1 MSDLLDPKNDPNI
14 GSSRGDNQSTV
25 DSALNS
31 LGVDTSTS
39 AAALLTTFVPAFVL
53 FTLWTAFFII
63 CRRSQQRFY
72 APRSYLGNIHEH
84 ERSPELPSGWI
95 NWIGVFFNLSDT
107 YVLQHSSLDGYFFLR
122 FLRLMSVTCFVG
134 CLGIWPILFP
144 IHATG
149 GAGNTQLDALSF
161 SNVTDPNRYYA
172 HVVVSWMFFSF
183 VFYMVTRESL
193 FYATL
198 RQAYLL
204 SPLYASRISSRTVL
218 FMSVPQRLL
227 TKPKMTKVFGKAI
240 RRIWITTDCKK
251 LDELV
256 KERDELAL
264 RLERL
269 ETDLIK
275 SANSARSKALK
286 KQKKDEECAV
296 AAGVNPESAD
306 CDIDSVPWAKKVKRP
321 THRLRYF
328 TGKKVDTI
336 EWLRSELERVLP
348 EVEKLQKKH
357 REGDAKPIPAVF
369 IEFTSQATAQT
380 AFQMLSHHQP
390 FQMTPRYIGV
400 TPQQVVW
407 PALQYSWWAR
417 IVRKFLVQ
425 GAIAVLI
432 IFWSIPSAFVGMIS
446 NVAYLSNLLPFL
458 GFISKLPQV
467 IQGVISGLLPAVG
480 LALLMAWVPIILRFL
495 ARQSGLPTTV
505 HAELFTQNSHFCF
518 QLVQV
523 FLVTTLTSAASAA
536 TSQIIKDPMS
546 AKDLLAQNLPK
557 ASNFYISYFLLQGLV
572 LSAGAVV
579 QVMGLV
585 IFKIFVAFF
594 DTTPRNL
601 YERWTSMS
609 GLQWATVFPVF
620 TNMAVI
626 AITYSCIAPLILG
639 FSSFGLYLVYQA
651 YRYNLLFVYDSDVD
665 TKGLIYPRAL
675 QQILTGIYLASVC
688 MIGLFA
694 IRGAIGPLILMV
706 FFIIFMILA
715 HISLNDAL
723 RPLLTALPRTLE
735 QAERVKD
742 DEEEEGYDDDED
754 DDDDD
759 LATRLD
765 SGSSSH
771 HATSEKSP
779 ISLASASN
787 EIPSPI
793 SPSKFK
799 RKTTIT
805 LAEITRTGTS
815 AEAPALPH
823 QKPSVFRTILRKFS
837 YFIHSIVEPHIYV
850 DYGTLRK
857 RVRQGTPIEY
867 TDEVADNAYYP
878 PSVWSPT
885 PLLWVPH
892 DAGGIS
898 RREVELTSRVTP
910 MTDEEAHLDE
920 RNKVRW
926 DEVKSQPPIWQEKI
940 FY

>member
-1 MSDLLDPKNDPNI
+1 MSELLDPNNDPNI
-14 GSSRGDNQSTV
+14 GSSRGENQSTIDV
-25 DSALNS
+25 TLGS

-53 FTLWTAFFII
+53 FTLWTAVFII

-84 ERSPELPSGWI
+84 ERSPELPSGWV
-95 NWIGVFFNLSDT
+95 NWIGAFFNLSDT

-134 CLGIWPILFP
+134 CLVVWPILFP

-161 SNVTDPNRYYA
+161 SNVKDPNRYYA
-172 HVVVSWMFFSF
+172 HVFVAWMFFSF
-183 VFYMVTRESL
+183 IFYMVTRESM

-198 RQAYLL
+198 RQAYFL

-218 FMSVPQRLL
+218 FMAVPQTLL
-227 TKPKMTKVFGKAI
+227 TKSKMAKVFGKSI

-251 LDELV
+251 LDERV

-264 RLERL
+264 KLESL

-275 SANSARSKALK
+275 SANSARSKAMK
-286 KQKKDEECAV
+286 KQKRDEECV
-296 AAGVNPESAD
+296 VDTGPNPDGMA
-306 CDIDSVPWAKKVKRP
+306 CDLDSIPWAKRVKRP

-328 TGKKVDTI
+328 TGEKVDTI
-336 EWLRSELERVLP
+336 EWLRSELEKVLP
-348 EVEKLQKKH
+348 KVEKLQKKH
-357 REGDAKPIPAVF
+357 RDGDAKSIPAVF
-369 IEFTSQATAQT
+369 VEFDSQAAAQT
-380 AFQMLSHHQP
+380 AYQMLSHHQP
-390 FQMTPRYIGV
+390 FQMTPRYIGI
-400 TPQQVVW
+400 TPQEIIW
-407 PALQYSWWAR
+407 PALQYSWWQR
-417 IVRKFLVQ
+417 IVRKFLIQ
-425 GAIAVLI
+425 AAITALI

-458 GFISKLPQV
+458 GFINELPEV
-467 IQGVISGLLPAVG
+467 IKGVISGLLPAVG
-480 LALLMAWVPIILRFL
+480 LALLMALVPILLRFL
-495 ARQSGLPTTV
+495 ARQTGLPTTV
-505 HAELFTQNSHFCF
+505 HVELFTQNAHFCF
-518 QLVQV
+518 QVVQV

-546 AKDLLAQNLPK
+546 AKDLLAKNLPK

-579 QVMGLV
+579 QVLGFV

-594 DTTPRNL
+594 DTTPRKL
-601 YERWTSMS
+601 YERWTSMN
-609 GLQWATVFPVF
+609 GLRWATVFPVF
-620 TNMAVI
+620 TNMVVI

-675 QQILTGIYLASVC
+675 QQVLTGVYLSSVC

-694 IRGAIGPLILMV
+694 IKGAIGPVIMMV
-706 FFIIFMILA
+706 LFIILTILA

-723 RPLLTALPRTLE
+723 RPLLSALPRTLE
-735 QAERVKD
+735 QAEMLGD
-742 DEEEEGYDDDED
+742 NDAHD
-754 DDDDD
+754 DDDGSFGDQDD
-759 LATRLD
+759 
-765 SGSSSH
+765 SSSNSH
-771 HATSEKSP
+771 DGTTSEKPPVSP
-779 ISLASASN
+779 ASASN

-793 SPSKFK
+793 SAYKLKSSTQ
-799 RKTTIT
+799 TTIT
-805 LAEITRTGTS
+805 LAEITRAGTS
-815 AEAPALPH
+815 AETPVFPHHRPNALH
-823 QKPSVFRTILRKFS
+823 AILRKFS
-837 YFIHSIVEPHIYV
+837 YFIHSIVEPHIYI
-850 DYGTLRK
+850 DYATLRK
-857 RVRQGTPIEY
+857 RIRQGTPVEY

-885 PLLWVPH
+885 PLLWVPR

-898 RREVELTSRVTP
+898 QREVELTSRVIP

-920 RNKVRW
+920 RNKVKW
-926 DEVKSQPPIWQEKI
+926 DQVKSQPPIWQEKI

>member
-1 MSDLLDPKNDPNI
+1 MADFLNPNNDPNI

-25 DSALNS
+25 DSTLNS
-31 LGVDTSTS
+31 LGVDVSTS
-39 AAALLTTFVPAFVL
+39 ATALLTTFVPAFIL
-53 FTLWTAFFII
+53 FTLWTLVFII

-95 NWIGVFFNLSDT
+95 NWIGAFFNLSDT

-134 CLGIWPILFP
+134 CLVVWPILFP

-172 HVVVSWMFFSF
+172 HVLVAWMFFSF
-183 VFYMVTRESL
+183 IFYMVTREGM

-198 RQAYLL
+198 RQAYFL

-218 FMSVPQRLL
+218 FMAVPKALL
-227 TKPKMTKVFGKAI
+227 TGSKMTKVFGKSI

-256 KERDELAL
+256 QRRDKLAL

-275 SANSARSKALK
+275 SANLARSKAMK
-286 KQKKDEECAV
+286 RQKNDEECA
-296 AAGVNPESAD
+296 ADDGVRPKTTG
-306 CDIDSVPWAKKVKRP
+306 CDFDSVPWANKVKRP

-328 TGKKVDTI
+328 IGKKVDSI
-336 EWLRSELERVLP
+336 EWLRSELEKVLP

-357 REGDAKPIPAVF
+357 RDGGAKPIPAVF
-369 IEFTSQATAQT
+369 IEFDSQAAAQT
-380 AFQMLSHHQP
+380 AYQMLSHHQP
-390 FQMTPRYIGV
+390 FQMTPRYIGI
-400 TPQQVVW
+400 TPQQIIW
-407 PALQYSWWAR
+407 PALQYSWWSR
-417 IVRKFLVQ
+417 IVRKFLAQ
-425 GAIAVLI
+425 AAITALI

-458 GFISKLPQV
+458 SFINKLPQV

-480 LALLMAWVPIILRFL
+480 LALLMSLVPVLLRFL
-495 ARQSGLPTTV
+495 ARQTGLPTTV
-505 HAELFTQNSHFCF
+505 HVELFTQNAHFCF
-518 QLVQV
+518 QVVQV

-546 AKDLLAQNLPK
+546 VKDLLAKNLPK

-579 QVMGLV
+579 QVVGFL

-594 DTTPRNL
+594 DTTPRKL
-601 YERWTSMS
+601 YERWTSMN
-609 GLQWATVFPVF
+609 GLRWATVFPVF
-620 TNMAVI
+620 TNMVVI
-626 AITYSCIAPLILG
+626 
-639 FSSFGLYLVYQA
+639 
-651 YRYNLLFVYDSDVD
+651 
-665 TKGLIYPRAL
+665 
-675 QQILTGIYLASVC
+675 
-688 MIGLFA
+688 
-694 IRGAIGPLILMV
+694 
-706 FFIIFMILA
+706 A

-723 RPLLTALPRTLE
+723 RPLLSALPRTLE
-735 QAERVKD
+735 QAERLGD
-742 DEEEEGYDDDED
+742 GD
-754 DDDDD
+754 DDDNNKDMGEQDD
-759 LATRLD
+759 SA
-765 SGSSSH
+765 SSCQDD
-771 HATSEKSP
+771 ATSEKSP
-779 ISLASASN
+779 ISPASGSN

-793 SPSKFK
+793 STSSKLK
-799 RKTTIT
+799 RATQTTIT
-805 LAEITRTGTS
+805 LAEITRAGTS
-815 AEAPALPH
+815 TEIPAFPH
-823 QKPSVFRTILRKFS
+823 RKPSALQTILRKFS
-837 YFIHSIVEPHIYV
+837 YFIHSIVQPHIYI
-850 DYGTLRK
+850 DYSTLRK
-857 RVRQGTPIEY
+857 RIRQGTPIEY
-867 TDEVADNAYYP
+867 SDEVADNAYYP

-885 PLLWVPH
+885 PLLWVPR

-920 RNKVRW
+920 RNKVKW
-926 DEVKSQPPIWQEKI
+926 DEVKSQPPIWQEKV

>member
-1 MSDLLDPKNDPNI
+1 
-14 GSSRGDNQSTV
+14 
-25 DSALNS
+25 
-31 LGVDTSTS
+31 
-39 AAALLTTFVPAFVL
+39 
-53 FTLWTAFFII
+53 
-63 CRRSQQRFY
+63 
-72 APRSYLGNIHEH
+72 
-84 ERSPELPSGWI
+84 
-95 NWIGVFFNLSDT
+95 
-107 YVLQHSSLDGYFFLR
+107 
-122 FLRLMSVTCFVG
+122 
-134 CLGIWPILFP
+134 
-144 IHATG
+144 
-149 GAGNTQLDALSF
+149 
-161 SNVTDPNRYYA
+161 
-172 HVVVSWMFFSF
+172 
-183 VFYMVTRESL
+183 MVTRESM

-218 FMSVPQRLL
+218 FMAVPQSLL
-227 TKPKMTKVFGKAI
+227 TKSKMTKVFGRSI

-256 KERDELAL
+256 KERDQLAL
-264 RLERL
+264 RLENL

-275 SANSARSKALK
+275 SANSARSKAMK
-286 KQKKDEECAV
+286 KQKKDEECGV
-296 AAGVNPESAD
+296 DAGEE
-306 CDIDSVPWAKKVKRP
+306 CDVDSVPWAKKVKRP

-348 EVEKLQKKH
+348 EVEELQKKH
-357 REGDAKPIPAVF
+357 REGDAKTIPAAF
-369 IEFTSQATAQT
+369 IEFDSQAAAQT

-400 TPQQVVW
+400 APQQIIW

-417 IVRKFLVQ
+417 IVRKFLIQ
-425 GAIAVLI
+425 AAITALI
-432 IFWSIPSAFVGMIS
+432 IFWSIPSAFVGLIS
-446 NVAYLSNLLPFL
+446 NVTYLSNLLPFL
-458 GFISKLPQV
+458 GFINKLPDV

-480 LALLMAWVPIILRFL
+480 LALLMALVPIILRVL

-505 HAELFTQNSHFCF
+505 HVELFTQNAHFCF
-518 QLVQV
+518 QVVQV

-546 AKDLLAQNLPK
+546 AKDLLAKNLPK

-579 QVMGLV
+579 QVLGFV

-594 DTTPRNL
+594 DTTPRKL

-609 GLQWATVFPVF
+609 GLHWATVFPVF
-620 TNMAVI
+620 TNMVVI

-675 QQILTGIYLASVC
+675 QQVLTGVYLASVC
-688 MIGLFA
+688 MMGLFA
-694 IRGAIGPLILMV
+694 ISGAIGPLIMMV
-706 FFIIFMILA
+706 FFTIFMILA

-723 RPLLTALPRTLE
+723 RPLLSALPRTLE
-735 QAERVKD
+735 QAEKISD
-742 DEEEEGYDDDED
+742 ND

-759 LATRLD
+759 DEEDDDEEEKDDAGQED
-765 SGSSSH
+765 NASSSYDD
-771 HATSEKSP
+771 ATSEKPPASP
-779 ISLASASN
+779 ASASN

-793 SPSKFK
+793 STSSKLK
-799 RKTTIT
+799 RKTQTTIT
-805 LAEITRTGTS
+805 LAEITRAGTS
-815 AEAPALPH
+815 TETPAFPH
-823 QKPSVFRTILRKFS
+823 QKPNVLRTILRKFA
-837 YFIHSIVEPHIYV
+837 YFIHSIVEPNVYI
-850 DYGTLRK
+850 DYATLRK
-857 RVRQGTPIEY
+857 RVRQGTPVEY

-885 PLLWVPH
+885 PLLWVPR

-910 MTDEEAHLDE
+910 ITDEEAHLDE

>member
-1 MSDLLDPKNDPNI
+1 MADFLNPNNDPNI

-25 DSALNS
+25 DSTLSS
-31 LGVDTSTS
+31 LGVDVSTS
-39 AAALLTTFVPAFVL
+39 ATALLTTFVPAFIL
-53 FTLWTAFFII
+53 FTLWTLVFII

-95 NWIGVFFNLSDT
+95 NWIGAFFNLSDT

-134 CLGIWPILFP
+134 CLVVWPILFP

-172 HVVVSWMFFSF
+172 HVLVAWMFFSF
-183 VFYMVTRESL
+183 IFYMVTREGM

-198 RQAYLL
+198 RQAYFL

-218 FMSVPQRLL
+218 FMAVPKALL
-227 TKPKMTKVFGKAI
+227 TGSKMTKVFGKSI

-256 KERDELAL
+256 QRRDKLAL

-275 SANSARSKALK
+275 SANLARSKAMK
-286 KQKKDEECAV
+286 RQKNDEECA
-296 AAGVNPESAD
+296 ADDGARPETTG
-306 CDIDSVPWAKKVKRP
+306 CDFDSVPWAKKVKRP
-321 THRLRYF
+321 THRLRYL
-328 TGKKVDTI
+328 TGKKVDSI
-336 EWLRSELERVLP
+336 EWLRSELEKVLP

-357 REGDAKPIPAVF
+357 RDGGAKPIPAVF
-369 IEFTSQATAQT
+369 IEFDSQASAQT
-380 AFQMLSHHQP
+380 AYQMLSHHQP
-390 FQMTPRYIGV
+390 FQMTPRYIGI
-400 TPQQVVW
+400 TPQQIIW
-407 PALQYSWWAR
+407 PALQYSWWSR
-417 IVRKFLVQ
+417 IVRKFLAQ
-425 GAIAVLI
+425 AAITALI

-458 GFISKLPQV
+458 SFINKLPQV

-480 LALLMAWVPIILRFL
+480 LALLMSLVPVLLRFL
-495 ARQSGLPTTV
+495 ARQTGLPTTV
-505 HAELFTQNSHFCF
+505 HVELFTQNAHFCF
-518 QLVQV
+518 QVVQV

-546 AKDLLAQNLPK
+546 VKDLLAKNLPK

-579 QVMGLV
+579 QVVGFL

-594 DTTPRNL
+594 DTTPRKL
-601 YERWTSMS
+601 YERWTSMN
-609 GLQWATVFPVF
+609 GLRWATVFPVF
-620 TNMAVI
+620 TNMVVI

-675 QQILTGIYLASVC
+675 QQVLTGVYLSSVC

-694 IRGAIGPLILMV
+694 IKGAIGPVIMMV
-706 FFIIFMILA
+706 LFIILMILA

-723 RPLLTALPRTLE
+723 RPLLSALPRTLE
-735 QAERVKD
+735 QAERLGD
-742 DEEEEGYDDDED
+742 GD
-754 DDDDD
+754 DDDSNKDMGEQDD
-759 LATRLD
+759 SA
-765 SGSSSH
+765 SSCQDD
-771 HATSEKSP
+771 ATSEKSP
-779 ISLASASN
+779 ISPASGSN

-793 SPSKFK
+793 STSSKLK
-799 RKTTIT
+799 RATQTTIT
-805 LAEITRTGTS
+805 LAEITRAGTS
-815 AEAPALPH
+815 TEIPAFPH
-823 QKPSVFRTILRKFS
+823 RKPSALQTILRKFS
-837 YFIHSIVEPHIYV
+837 YFIHSIVQPHIYI
-850 DYGTLRK
+850 DYSTLRK
-857 RVRQGTPIEY
+857 RIRQGTPIEY
-867 TDEVADNAYYP
+867 SDEVADNAYYP

-885 PLLWVPH
+885 PLLWVPR

-920 RNKVRW
+920 RNKVKW
-926 DEVKSQPPIWQEKI
+926 DEVKSQPPIWQEKV